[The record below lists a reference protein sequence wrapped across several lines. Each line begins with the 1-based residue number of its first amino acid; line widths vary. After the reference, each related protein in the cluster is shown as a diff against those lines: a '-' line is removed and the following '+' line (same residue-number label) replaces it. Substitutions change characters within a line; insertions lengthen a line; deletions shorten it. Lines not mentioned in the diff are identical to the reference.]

1 MTEMAEQVVHV
12 TQASAATQ
20 SLRRF
25 ATVER
30 ALAVLCV
37 TIPLWLIV
45 FDEGPESV
53 RGSVSAYFD
62 MTPPQAYYF
71 PLTVAAMLFLFNGIV
86 KTKRFYN
93 VVLGLMLA
101 GVVLFN
107 FEGATKTPH
116 YIFAIG
122 FFGLNVAVI
131 LWFSQDVAFWLRAA
145 LTTVILGALVCWIA
159 TDWFT
164 TFYAE
169 WVSLVAIAIHFVF
182 DSIGFAGYSTSTS
195 RAPTTT

>member
-1 MTEMAEQVVHV
+1 MTDVADQVVQA
-12 TQASAATQ
+12 TQASVATQ

-30 ALAVLCV
+30 ALALLCV
-37 TIPLWLIV
+37 TIPAWLIL

-71 PLTVAAMLFLFNGIV
+71 PLTVASMMFLFNGIV
-86 KTKRFYN
+86 KTRRFYN
-93 VVLGLMLA
+93 VVLGLLLA

-107 FEGATKTPH
+107 LEGATRAPH

-131 LWFSQDVAFWLRAA
+131 LWFSQDVEPWLRTA
-145 LTTVILGALVCWIA
+145 LAVVILGAVVCWA
-159 TDWFT
+159 VFPWFT

-169 WVSLVAIAIHFVF
+169 WVSLIAIAIHFVF
-182 DSIGFAGYSTSTS
+182 DSIGLAGYSTATD
-195 RAPTTT
+195 RATVS